1 MFYVDSDKISCS
13 PTKFARHQQRSR
25 HAFTIHFPEGLL
37 TNSAIPVFSS
47 FFFFPFR
54 VNPDL

>member
-13 PTKFARHQQRSR
+13 PRKFARHQQKSR

-47 FFFFPFR
+47 FFFFH
-54 VNPDL
+54 LG